1 MADLIFIA
9 TLVAF
14 FALMDVL
21 VRVCERVIGKE
32 EAVGTG
38 PAAGDTTA
46 TTPEEVPA

>member
-14 FALMDVL
+14 FALMVVL

-32 EAVGTG
+32 EALGAD
-38 PAAGDTTA
+38 PAAGDVA

>member
-14 FALMDVL
+14 FALMVVL

-32 EAVGTG
+32 DAVDAD
-38 PAAGDTTA
+38 PIAGDTDA